1 MSSSSRNQLSIE
13 EPLSAEEQRLT
24 LYPIRHED
32 IWRCYKE
39 QLASFWTPEEIDF
52 SKDWDDWKRLNPGEQ
67 HFVKQIL
74 AFFAGADAIVGLNIM
89 DSFTK
94 QVRVLEA
101 QTAYIFQ
108 AAMEGIHCCH
118 GSTMILTSKG
128 YVRIADVVD
137 ETLDVWN
144 GEEWSTTTVRK
155 TGEGSKLLRV
165 VLSNGIELRCTPQ
178 HKWFIQDASDTDADD
193 SWVVYAEDLK
203 PGDVIAKFRFPVLD
217 IPDPDDPGSVGS
229 TIVPLNHSISTKL
242 RWLESVAEEHSEGMR
257 IQSLDLDFMRQVQLM
272 LSTLGIHSV
281 ISRNTI
287 YEEEHPFRC
296 YIKNA
301 IDLSWMT
308 VLELKQLGFA
318 PGLKPGL
325 QATQEPDHPITVI
338 DVFDEEERAD
348 TYCFNEPKRH
358 SGVFNG
364 VLTGQSEVYSIM
376 VDTYIKDPQEKALLL
391 KDAENL
397 PVVGDKIRWAR
408 TWAASDAPL
417 GRRLL
422 AFAIVEGI
430 FFSSAFCAIY
440 WLKQRSI
447 LPGLTKSNEFIARD
461 EGMHVDFAC
470 LLYSKVEQKLSS
482 EEVRDMIM
490 DAVLVEKRFITE
502 SIPCSLIGM
511 NATLMTQYIEYVADR
526 LCVQLGY
533 AKLYGAKNP
542 FPFMVMLGMETR
554 NNIME
559 TVTTNYQ
566 KAAVLNQ
573 SRCLEILEDF

>member
-1 MSSSSRNQLSIE
+1 MSSSDQSIE

-118 GSTMILTSKG
+118 GSTMILTSRG
-128 YVRIADVVD
+128 YVPISDVVD

-155 TGEGSKLLRV
+155 TGVGSRLLRV

-178 HKWFIQDASDTDADD
+178 HKWFLQDAADADE
-193 SWVVYAEDLK
+193 SRVVYAEDLK
-203 PGDVIAKFRFPVLD
+203 PGDVIAKFRYPILD
-217 IPDPDDPGSVGS
+217 VPDPDHAFDSVA
-229 TIVPLNHSISTKL
+229 VPINHSISTKL
-242 RWLESVAEEHSEGMR
+242 RWLEGVVEKHSNGMR
-257 IQSLDLDFMRQVQLM
+257 IQSRDSDFLRHVQLM
-272 LSTLGIHSV
+272 LSTLGVHST
-281 ISRNTI
+281 ISKQHT
-287 YEEEHPFRC
+287 
-296 YIKNA
+296 

-308 VLELKQLGFA
+308 ILDLKQLGFA
-318 PGLKPGL
+318 PELSRL
-325 QATQEPDHPITVI
+325 EAAQELEHNVMVI
-338 DVFDEEERAD
+338 DVIDDDERAD

-358 SGVFNG
+358 AGVFNG
-364 VLTGQSEVYSIM
+364 ILTGQSEVYSIM

-391 KDAENL
+391 KDAGNL

-408 TWAASDAPL
+408 TWAASNAPL
-417 GRRLL
+417 GRRLV

-482 EEVRDMIM
+482 DEVQDMIM

-511 NATLMTQYIEYVADR
+511 NAMLMCQYIEYVADR

-573 SRCLEILEDF
+573 SRRLEILDDF